1 MTGPMMGVMLA
12 LAICSLVVGGIL
24 LFLAL
29 RGRRVNNNP
38 HCRKCRF
45 DLIGLA
51 LDGDAARCPECGRT
65 LRDPRAIRVGL
76 RKKRPLLGA
85 LGAILILVPVALVG
99 LAIASAARP
108 NINAY
113 KPDFWLLIEART
125 ASPATIPGQLSEL
138 LSRAQAGSLSGSTT
152 TALVERALAVQ
163 ADTAGGWLVN
173 WGDILDFAAANTL
186 LTPAQLEQYARNAPQ
201 WFVSLRQRVLEG
213 TDWVILVLTG
223 PGRVGNTPGGGPSFI
238 FKASLL
244 EVRAGEHGMKVP
256 EEGGQAHLGISA
268 NGASAINLRRA
279 VPGLGV
285 GSHEVTTIWKL
296 SVCADSDTPAITTW
310 TEERTSTIEVLPAG
324 THDVELVM
332 DESLRAAIE
341 KSLKIG
347 RGGITVEPSATP
359 FGHSHASLMIECDN
373 PPIALAFDVVL
384 RERAAV
390 VTDGSPPREWKV
402 GQINYSGN
410 GRHMHGVGAD
420 VQAMDVE
427 AVDVVLRPSIDAARG
442 TVGTYKISGLEI
454 VLADIAVTRK
464 VPAPPPPAPAP
475 EKPAE

>member
-29 RGRRVNNNP
+29 RGRRVNNHP

-51 LDGDAARCPECGRT
+51 LDGDAARCPECGRV
-65 LRDPRAIRVGL
+65 LRDKRFIRLGL

-85 LGAILILVPVALVG
+85 LGAFLILVPVALVG

-138 LSRAQAGSLSGSTT
+138 LSRVQAGSLSQPR
-152 TALVERALAVQ
+152 TATLIERALAVQ
-163 ADTAGGWLVN
+163 ADMAGGWAVN
-173 WGDILDFAAANTL
+173 WGDILDYAAANTL
-186 LTPAQLEQYARNAPQ
+186 LTPEQLEQYARHSPQ
-201 WFVSLRQRVLEG
+201 WSVSLRQRVLEG
-213 TDWVILVLTG
+213 TDWVILVSTG
-223 PGRVGNTPGGGPSFI
+223 PGRVGNAPGGGPPFI
-238 FKASLL
+238 FQPSLL
-244 EVRAGEHGMKVP
+244 EVRAGEHAMKFP
-256 EEGGQAHLGISA
+256 EEGGQTGLGISP
-268 NGASAINLRRA
+268 NGASAMNLRRA
-279 VPGLGV
+279 VPGLGL
-285 GSHEVTTIWKL
+285 GAHEVTTIWKL
-296 SVCADSDTPAITTW
+296 SVCADYDTPAITTW

-359 FGHSHASLMIECDN
+359 FVSLMIECDN

-410 GRHMHGVGAD
+410 AMHMHGLGAD
-420 VQAMDVE
+420 VRSMDVD

-464 VPAPPPPAPAP
+464 VPAPPPPAP

>member
-1 MTGPMMGVMLA
+1 MGTPPLFIVALLIAALLGAALLA
-12 LAICSLVVGGIL
+12 GAI
-24 LFLAL
+24 
-29 RGRRVNNNP
+29 RGRVVSRNP

-85 LGAILILVPVALVG
+85 LGAFLILVPVALVG

-138 LSRAQAGSLSGSTT
+138 LSRVQAGSLSQPR
-152 TALVERALAVQ
+152 TATLIERALAVQ
-163 ADTAGGWLVN
+163 ADMAGGWAVN
-173 WGDILDFAAANTL
+173 WGDILDYAAANTL
-186 LTPAQLEQYARNAPQ
+186 LTPEQLEQYARHSPQ
-201 WFVSLRQRVLEG
+201 WSVSLRQRVLEG
-213 TDWVILVLTG
+213 TDWVILVSTG
-223 PGRVGNTPGGGPSFI
+223 PGRVGNAPGGGPPFI
-238 FKASLL
+238 FQPSLL
-244 EVRAGEHGMKVP
+244 EVRAGEHAMKFP
-256 EEGGQAHLGISA
+256 EEGGQTGLGISP
-268 NGASAINLRRA
+268 NGASAMNLRRA

-285 GSHEVTTIWKL
+285 GAHEVTTIWKL
-296 SVCADSDTPAITTW
+296 SVCADYDTPAITTW